1 MVALQNLTHQ
11 AIAAALETLP
21 GWSQSG
27 LSLTRTFTFAD
38 FNEAFGFMARCA
50 LVAEKLDHH
59 PDWRNVWRTVDVRL
73 TTHDTGG
80 ITERD
85 VRLAREM
92 NRLAGK

>member
-1 MVALQNLTHQ
+1 MVTLQNLSHQ

-21 GWSQSG
+21 GWTESG
-27 LSLTRTFTFAD
+27 PSLTRTYTFGD
-38 FNEAFGFMARCA
+38 FSEAFGFMCRAA

-80 ITERD
+80 VTERD

-92 NRLAGK
+92 DRLAGQ